1 MTSKDIAIKV
11 ENLSKV
17 YRIGLKESM
26 HDSIGSA
33 IFDFIKNPLRNYLK
47 YRSLY
52 RFNDTNLN
60 PESGVDKGPSDIIWA
75 LWDISFELRRGE
87 VLGIIGSNGAGKS
100 TLLKIL
106 SKITEPSMGR
116 AEVHGRVSCLLEV
129 GTGFHQE
136 LTGRENV
143 YLNGTVLGMSKKEI
157 DKKFDEIVEFS
168 GVKKFIDT
176 PIKRY
181 SSGMMIRLAF
191 SVAAHLEPEILI
203 IDEVLAVGD
212 VAFQHKCIGKMG
224 AVAKSGRTVLF
235 VSHNMRAVME
245 LCGRALWL
253 DNGIIQKIG
262 SPSEIVSLYLQ
273 SGIKGRSH
281 WQDLA
286 NSNNGLEVQLKSARL
301 INEDSQPE
309 SVIGFNSICRIEIT
323 YDVIQGIFN
332 LSVGFILFN
341 SENVPI
347 FESMDT
353 DNIEWKG
360 RNREPGRY
368 ISTCKLPQ
376 FLLKP
381 GYYHVSLYSFVDRLK
396 IFEKHENALNFEVS
410 EHGYFMTDDRFGILT
425 PKLEWEVNRIGG
437 ISRSSVR
444 TTVMGERSL

>member
-1 MTSKDIAIKV
+1 MISKDIAINV
-11 ENLSKV
+11 ENISKV

-26 HDSIGSA
+26 HDTIGSA
-33 IFDFIKNPLRNYLK
+33 IFAFIKSPLKNYLR

-52 RFNDTNLN
+52 KFDDINVN
-60 PESGVDKGPSDIIWA
+60 PESGSDKVPSDIIWA
-75 LWDISFELRRGE
+75 LRDVSLELRRGE

-106 SKITEPSMGR
+106 SKITDPSRGR
-116 AEVHGRVSCLLEV
+116 AEIRGKVSCLLEV

-143 YLNGTVLGMSKKEI
+143 YLNGTVLGMK
-157 DKKFDEIVEFS
+157 
-168 GVKKFIDT
+168 
-176 PIKRY
+176 KRY

-212 VAFQHKCIGKMG
+212 VAFQRKCMGKMG
-224 AVAKSGRTVLF
+224 AVAKAGRTVLF
-235 VSHNMRAVME
+235 VSHNMRAIME
-245 LCGRALWL
+245 LCGRTLWL
-253 DNGIIQKIG
+253 DNGITQKIG
-262 SPSEIVSLYLQ
+262 PASDIVSLYLQ
-273 SGIKGRSH
+273 AGMKGQGR

-286 NSNNGLEVQLKSARL
+286 CSNNDLEVQLKSACL

-309 SVIGFNSICRIEIT
+309 AVIGFDSTCKIEIK
-323 YDVIQGIFN
+323 YDVIQPIYN

-341 SENVPI
+341 SENDSI

-368 ISTCKLPQ
+368 TSICKLPRL
-376 FLLKP
+376 LLKP
-381 GYYHVSLYSFVDRLK
+381 GHYHVTLFSFVDRLK
-396 IFEKHENALNFEVS
+396 VFERQESALNFEVS
-410 EHGYFMTDDRFGILT
+410 EHGYFMTDERFGILT
-425 PKLEWEVNRIGG
+425 PKLEWKVTRIDG
-437 ISRSSVR
+437 ISRSSVSA
-444 TTVMGERSL
+444 TAKENTSL